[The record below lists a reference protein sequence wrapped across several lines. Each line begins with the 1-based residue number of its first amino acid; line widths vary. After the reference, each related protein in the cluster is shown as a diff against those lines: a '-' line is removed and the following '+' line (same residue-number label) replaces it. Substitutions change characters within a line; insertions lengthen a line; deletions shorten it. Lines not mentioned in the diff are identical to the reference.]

1 MDMADIFLFPYCFA
15 FLLLHFF
22 QRVKV
27 EKMSSEMKAIR
38 QELNELK
45 PKQTLRASSQELSQI
60 WKSRS
65 SYRKQQIAKQFI
77 STILDEYERL
87 SEKAYQRKPGSDGLI
102 EDRDLLFP

>member
-22 QRVKV
+22 QRVEV
-27 EKMSSEMKAIR
+27 EKMSLELKAIR
-38 QELNELK
+38 QELSALK

-65 SYRKQQIAKQFI
+65 AYTKQQRAKLLI
-77 STILDEYERL
+77 STLSDEYEEL
-87 SEKAYQRKPGSDGLI
+87 SKKVYQRKPGADGMI
-102 EDRDLLFP
+102 EDRNLLFP

>member
-22 QRVKV
+22 QRVEV

-45 PKQTLRASSQELSQI
+45 PKQTLRASSQELWQI

-77 STILDEYERL
+77 STALDEYERL
-87 SEKAYQRKPGSDGLI
+87 SEKVSKRKPGSDGLI